1 MVCDFIRP
9 GARFNDLPHSMR
21 ARKPLHHRYRAVDM
35 RSYNRLLQTYTY
47 LSTVL
52 AWSNT
57 NEHLSSPSIF
67 SGVRVTRSLV
77 LCVCFV
83 DLCLSFC
90 PISFHIVFSVL
101 LRFTKSDHPF
111 GIFNLFLCKYHLG
124 LLPRQSKVQLP
135 APHPLQNQKLY
146 ICQGSLRYN
155 RR

>member
-1 MVCDFIRP
+1 MACDFIRP

-35 RSYNRLLQTYTY
+35 RSYNRLLQTYVY

-57 NEHLSSPSIF
+57 NEHLSSPSVF

-90 PISFHIVFSVL
+90 TFSFGHCFVCSSIYGF
-101 LRFTKSDHPF
+101 F
-111 GIFNLFLCKYHLG
+111 GIFKLFLFKMYMFRFGEFIFRHGLG
-124 LLPRQSKVQLP
+124 YIVEQLS
-135 APHPLQNQKLY
+135 AVIITY
-146 ICQGSLRYN
+146 ETFFYSR
-155 RR
+155 